1 MRRLSAVAPLVLA
14 LALTLAGASSVARA
28 DEWFSKV
35 DAGPR
40 SELWIDT
47 GFATAHFDN
56 DKGLN
61 GRNTGYGAEYRFAG
75 TLAATAGHFYN
86 SDRSHSSYAGVIWQP
101 YAIGPLRLGATVAGF
116 NGYPRV
122 RDGRWFPAL
131 IPTLTLEYQRVGVN
145 IGVIP
150 TIGDRLYGGVS
161 VQLKFKLL

>member
-1 MRRLSAVAPLVLA
+1 MRALNMLA
-14 LALTLAGASSVARA
+14 LLPLTLVAACAHA
-28 DEWFSKV
+28 DDLLTKI
-35 DAGPR
+35 DATPR
-40 SELWIDT
+40 SEVWIDS
-47 GFATAHFDN
+47 GFATAHFDS

-61 GRNTGYGAEYRFAG
+61 GRNTGYGAEYRFSG
-75 TLAATAGHFYN
+75 TMAATAGHFYN
-86 SDRSHSSYAGVIWQP
+86 SDRFHSSYAGVIWQP

-131 IPTLTLEYQRVGVN
+131 IPTMTLEYKRVGIN

-161 VQLKFKLL
+161 VQLKLKLWDGN